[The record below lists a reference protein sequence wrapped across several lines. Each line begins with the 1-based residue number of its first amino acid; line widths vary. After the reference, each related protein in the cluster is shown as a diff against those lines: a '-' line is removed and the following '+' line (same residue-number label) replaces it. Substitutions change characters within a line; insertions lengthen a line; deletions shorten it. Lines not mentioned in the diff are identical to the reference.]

1 MLYKIV
7 RQLVIINNIS
17 IRETMKVL
25 EQYFGL
31 ERNRLL
37 FIMISVNLLLIWMS
51 RSVLINETVFYNSY
65 SEQLTYE
72 RSMEL
77 FKRIMELSWISY
89 LFSPLML
96 IIKFSVL
103 SLIIYTGFFLSD
115 LHGEVTLGMIFTTV
129 IASEII
135 IVFASLAKFMWFAFF
150 AGNYT
155 LNEMNFFYPLSLI
168 NLFRQDEVAQYWN
181 YPLQSVN
188 LFQVTYILM
197 LATGLRKISSVKRE
211 KADIIILL
219 TYGPALILW
228 IALIMFI
235 TIDVQS

>member
-1 MLYKIV
+1 MLYKVV
-7 RQLVIINNIS
+7 RQQVIINNIS
-17 IRETMKVL
+17 IREIMKVL
-25 EQYFGL
+25 EEYFSL
-31 ERNRLL
+31 KWNRLL
-37 FIMISVNLLLIWMS
+37 LVMISVNLLLIWLS

-77 FKRIMELSWISY
+77 FKRLMELSWVNY
-89 LFSPLML
+89 LFSPLTL

-135 IVFASLAKFMWFAFF
+135 IVFASLSKFLWFAFF

-155 LNEMNFFYPLSLI
+155 LDEMNFFYPLSLI
-168 NLFRQDEVAQYWN
+168 NLFRKNEVANYWV

-188 LFQVTYILM
+188 LFQVAYILM

-219 TYGPALILW
+219 TYGSALILW

-235 TIDVQS
+235 TIDIQS